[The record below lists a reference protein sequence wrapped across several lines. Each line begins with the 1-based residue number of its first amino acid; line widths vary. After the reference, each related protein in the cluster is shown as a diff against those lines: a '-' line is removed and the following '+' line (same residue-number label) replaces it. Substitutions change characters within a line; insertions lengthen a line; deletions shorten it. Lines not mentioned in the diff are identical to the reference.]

1 MQSWFHSNMRAMQPL
16 RTLAKPG
23 LHLTD
28 EQYQHHHKAAF
39 IINNKPVFI
48 KAVLKK
54 LAFFT

>member
-1 MQSWFHSNMRAMQPL
+1 MLMQSWFHFNIKPL

-28 EQYQHHHKAAF
+28 EQYQHHHKTAV

-48 KAVLKK
+48 KAVLEN